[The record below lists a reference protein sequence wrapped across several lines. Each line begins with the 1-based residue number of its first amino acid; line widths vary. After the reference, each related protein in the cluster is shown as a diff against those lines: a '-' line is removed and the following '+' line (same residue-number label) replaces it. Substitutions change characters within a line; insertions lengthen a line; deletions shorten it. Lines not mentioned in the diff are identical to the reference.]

1 MIKGETLHG
10 ANDGSAADREAW
22 KNELGDWLDHGSY
35 RHYARLRI
43 LEDLYREQA
52 FGSLLDIGCGSGALL
67 DHFVER
73 GVSCVGFD
81 LSQAIMSYHRQRD
94 AFPGFVA
101 SVEQIP
107 LAAEQFDMLTC
118 LGLIEHLADPVA
130 ALAEMKR
137 VVRPGGRAIIT
148 VPRLISVFPL
158 LVPAWFFTGGRHR
171 FGWKNMVGTMYTQAL
186 LRKQLAQAGWV
197 AEGVWAFKACS
208 VLEWLHLPYSEK
220 LADHVEGDTM
230 ARRALSIM
238 LVAICRKP
246 EEGV

>member
-1 MIKGETLHG
+1 
-10 ANDGSAADREAW
+10 
-22 KNELGDWLDHGSY
+22 
-35 RHYARLRI
+35 
-43 LEDLYREQA
+43 LYREQA

-158 LVPAWFFTGGRHR
+158 LVPAWFFTGGRYR

-220 LADHVEGDTM
+220 LADHVEGDTI
-230 ARRALSIM
+230 AHSALSIM
-238 LVAICRKP
+238 LVATCRKP
-246 EEGV
+246 AEGV

>member
-1 MIKGETLHG
+1 MSKGETLCD
-10 ANDGSAADREAW
+10 ANDTSAVDREAW
-22 KNELGDWLDHGSY
+22 KNELDDWLDRGSY

-43 LEDLYREQA
+43 LENLYREQA

-67 DHFVER
+67 DHFAER

-81 LSQAIMSYHRQRD
+81 LSQAIMAYHRERE

-101 SVEQIP
+101 SVEHMP
-107 LAAEQFDMLTC
+107 LADEQFEMLTC

-148 VPRLISVFPL
+148 VPRLFSVFPL

-246 EEGV
+246 